1 MRLLRRLAGV
11 FAGLGLALA
20 SATAAFAAPPFWA
33 VKDEDSTIYLFGTM
47 HILTPD
53 AEWRTPAFDKAM
65 ASARVVWFEADVEG
79 DPQGMMRLMVEHGVD
94 LTTPLAAKVPGETM
108 TALRATLKDQPLF
121 GQMAESMEPWAAG
134 MIVQVMP
141 MIGNGFDP
149 KAGADSVL
157 GRDAARD
164 GKTVRYFE
172 TAEEQ
177 LMFFAGMSRAAQV
190 EFLQDSLEGADQDED
205 EAKAMQQAWI
215 DGDVEKFGPLIVGE
229 MRKERPELYDAL
241 IRRRNAAWVV
251 TLEKEMAGS
260 GVQMVN
266 VGALHMVGDD
276 GLVAQLRARGFTVER
291 IQ

>member
-1 MRLLRRLAGV
+1 MTLLRRLAGLV
-11 FAGLGLALA
+11 AGVGLALA
-20 SATAAFAAPPFWA
+20 SATAALAAPPFWA
-33 VKDEDSTIYLFGTM
+33 VKDQDSTIYLFGTM

-65 ASARVVWFEADVEG
+65 ASAQVVWFEADVEG
-79 DPQGMMRLMVEHGVD
+79 DPQGLMRMMVQHGVD
-94 LTTPLAAKVPGETM
+94 LETPLAAKVPAETM
-108 TALRATLKDQPLF
+108 TALRAVLKNQPLF
-121 GQMAESMEPWAAG
+121 GSMVESMQPWAAG

-177 LMFFAGMSRAAQV
+177 LMFFATMSMPAQI
-190 EFLQDSLEGADQDED
+190 EFLQDSVEGAGKDDDQ
-205 EAKAMQQAWI
+205 AQAMQQAWI
-215 DGDVEKFGPLIVGE
+215 DGDVDKFGPMIVGE
-229 MRKERPELYDAL
+229 MRKTRPELYDAL
-241 IRRRNAAWVV
+241 IRRRNAAWVA

-260 GVQMVN
+260 GIQMVN
-266 VGALHMVGDD
+266 VGALHMLGDD
-276 GLVAQLRARGFTVER
+276 GLVEQLKARGFTVER
-291 IQ
+291 LQ